1 MTQASED
8 HGETEAI
15 GGSRS
20 MVCENS
26 DEFRRKD
33 TEGIRDFLV
42 GSFFSQSS
50 ACPMTR
56 HSTPLHM
63 AVNC

>member
-20 MVCENS
+20 VVRENP

-33 TEGIRDFLV
+33 TEGILDFLV
-42 GSFFSQSS
+42 VIG
-50 ACPMTR
+50 TR
-56 HSTPLHM
+56 T
-63 AVNC
+63 

>member
-20 MVCENS
+20 VVRENS

-33 TEGIRDFLV
+33 TEGIASEPVD
-42 GSFFSQSS
+42 
-50 ACPMTR
+50 PT
-56 HSTPLHM
+56 
-63 AVNC
+63 ND